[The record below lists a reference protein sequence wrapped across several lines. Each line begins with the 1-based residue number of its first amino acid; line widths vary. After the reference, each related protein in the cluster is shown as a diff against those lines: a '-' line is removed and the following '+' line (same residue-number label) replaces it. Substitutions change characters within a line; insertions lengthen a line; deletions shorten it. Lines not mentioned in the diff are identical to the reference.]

1 MHRNSVEVSMKEP
14 RCIPI
19 RTGQKPPKVNRLPG
33 SNEEKFVALEV
44 AEIWLAMGSGRAK
57 RGHEIV
63 IQ

>member
-1 MHRNSVEVSMKEP
+1 MKEP